1 MKWNTK
7 ETLFVEYA
15 NILKLIIDI
24 FCGFGWL
31 IDWEYKDV
39 ILTGK
44 GSQKYYESNLK
55 SNIILLWKYTINLN
69 REIFKNLMTIYIR
82 KEWHGLCFWH
92 NNSFFKKAEPI
103 FFASWHFGE
112 DKYLWSQDRGLSDLF
127 VWGFSSHS
135 KIFHSFGDVTI
146 TSGGLQIL
154 TYARHSWPL
163 SSDGSLANHT
173 YCDTGHPFIMVISE
187 DPWHSHLMP
196 SVCSEAVTK
205 WLNDFGLSL
214 LGF

>member
-92 NNSFFKKAEPI
+92 NNSFLKKTEPI
-103 FFASWHFGE
+103 FLPHGISVKTSTFEVRIGGYLICLFG
-112 DKYLWSQDRGLSDLF
+112 
-127 VWGFSSHS
+127 GFRPTRKFFTHLE
-135 KIFHSFGDVTI
+135 
-146 TSGGLQIL
+146 TSPLPVEGCKF
-154 TYARHSWPL
+154 WPML
-163 SSDGSLANHT
+163 GTHDHWAV
-173 YCDTGHPFIMVISE
+173 MV
-187 DPWHSHLMP
+187 L
-196 SVCSEAVTK
+196 
-205 WLNDFGLSL
+205 
-214 LGF
+214 